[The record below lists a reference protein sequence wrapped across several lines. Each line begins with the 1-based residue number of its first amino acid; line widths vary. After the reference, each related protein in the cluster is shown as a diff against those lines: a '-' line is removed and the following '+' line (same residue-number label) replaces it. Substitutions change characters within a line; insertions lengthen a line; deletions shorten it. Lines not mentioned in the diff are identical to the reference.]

1 MQPALMMLLATH
13 GAPELSVKGARV
25 IGLIGFVN
33 VVLNPVKLP
42 ARCASVGTTV

>member
-1 MQPALMMLLATH
+1 MQPALMMLPAIH

-33 VVLNPVKLP
+33 VVLSAVKLP
-42 ARCASVGTTV
+42 ARCASVGTIV